1 MAERE
6 TAATLPGAGFLW
18 LNRRMELDE
27 RLQGIRERISAAC
40 ELAGRDPAEV
50 MLLPVSKNHSADA
63 VRELT
68 YHGYRVFGE
77 SKVQEAKMKIYA

>member
-1 MAERE
+1 M
-6 TAATLPGAGFLW
+6 PPPVSLW

-27 RLQGIRERISAAC
+27 RLHAIRERIDAAC

-50 MLLPVSKNHSADA
+50 MLLPVSKSHSAGA

-68 YHGYRVFGE
+68 YHCLLYTSPSPRD
-77 SKVQEAKMKIYA
+77 

>member
-1 MAERE
+1 M
-6 TAATLPGAGFLW
+6 LW

-27 RLQGIRERISAAC
+27 RLHGIRERINDAC

-68 YHGYRVFGE
+68 
-77 SKVQEAKMKIYA
+77 